1 MDGRTNRP
9 TLIIESFALAIQYL
23 QKNIVI
29 LLLLIIILAA
39 VPVAYSRGPR
49 RLGKIA

>member
-1 MDGRTNRP
+1 MDERTNRP

-29 LLLLIIILAA
+29 LLLLITILAA
-39 VPVAYSRGPR
+39 LPLVYIRERG
-49 RLGKIA
+49 RLRK